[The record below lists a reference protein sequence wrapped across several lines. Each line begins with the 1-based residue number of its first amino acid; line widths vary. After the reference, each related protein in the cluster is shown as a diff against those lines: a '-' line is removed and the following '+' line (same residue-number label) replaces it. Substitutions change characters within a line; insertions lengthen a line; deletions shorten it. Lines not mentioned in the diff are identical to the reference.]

1 MTKRPLLLR
10 IISIYFV
17 FLGLYLLFTFV
28 YGLSVSRFSLE
39 SLVIIAL
46 SAATPIIL
54 TAAAITAFMLKRISI
69 YLFFGALLL
78 LAVQSLYLLTLA
90 ELFSG
95 PIIGL
100 AIILAVIF
108 YLRVLAM
115 NGILKSL
122 IASPILQNVFSP
134 SRSLAQ

>member
-115 NGILKSL
+115 NGTLK
-122 IASPILQNVFSP
+122 
-134 SRSLAQ
+134 